1 MDRIRNEEVRARTGV
16 RSELAKR
23 VDTNVLR
30 WYGHVERMDE
40 ERLVKKVVNAKVD
53 GRSMRG
59 RPRYGW
65 MDGVK
70 RALSDRGIDAREASE
85 RARDRNGW
93 RAIVTQS

>member
-1 MDRIRNEEVRARTGV
+1 MRSRTGV

-30 WYGHVERMDE
+30 WYGHVERMGE

-53 GRSMRG
+53 GKSMRG

-70 RALSDRGIDAREASE
+70 RALGDRGIDVR
-85 RARDRNGW
+85 
-93 RAIVTQS
+93 